1 MTART
6 TSPAAFVMLMF
17 TLAATVPAQEKR
29 ASEIMVSRQTLPDRA
44 RIETE
49 AKALT
54 THVPD
59 LSWLGRG
66 QVGGALDAAH
76 LRTGKV
82 TGQWTPTAVV
92 VSQSPAPGANVRWGN
107 QVDYTVGQPE
117 LSLTVDNATPR
128 ANESANFTLSFQPP
142 LRQAAMGAEVIDRG
156 SIPAY
161 VFVWNDGSQPQ
172 FQDKSVAAHAFRQ
185 PGEYGVD
192 GVARAMGR
200 RLNSGKLAITVGF
213 QEVVLRPDNSSPQA
227 GIAVGFTA
235 QAGPEAAP
243 GVSVEYCFHWADD
256 SPDACG
262 NSSSVR
268 HVYAGPRLF
277 QPTVSVSVNRAAMVL
292 SRPVQIQVQPAPV
305 SARLFGSRRLGANQ
319 PGVFRIEL
327 IPPPAATDKVSYCF
341 RWEENAPLVCQDSLE
356 AAHTFD
362 VMGRHVVSAEVT
374 VNGRTTPAG
383 SLAVDVFAYGV
394 SLNPKTLRIEKG
406 KTATLRAQLK
416 PRPPA
421 GSKVEYCFR
430 WHDGTPDPCQTANSA
445 VHVYSF
451 RGTYYPSI
459 DVRIDGE
466 PSASSDPVKIDVV
479 LPLSTVIML
488 IAAALFGTLVAG
500 FGVHKIGKRLK
511 PQVTAHAGKADHR
524 ISNPASLS
532 KGPVLRIRCVCP
544 PASVT
549 LIAPRPIVKKKKEAS
564 HV

>member
-6 TSPAAFVMLMF
+6 TPPAAFVMLMF
-17 TLAATVPAQEKR
+17 ILAATVPAQEKR
-29 ASEIMVSRQTLPDRA
+29 ASEIMVAAQTSPDRA
-44 RIETE
+44 RIEME
-49 AKALT
+49 AKALI

-66 QVGGALDAAH
+66 QVGSVLDAAH
-76 LRTGKV
+76 LRAGKV

-92 VSQSPAPGANVRWGN
+92 VSQSPVPGATARWDS

-128 ANESANFTLSFQPP
+128 ANQPANFTLSFQPP
-142 LRQAAMGAEVIDRG
+142 LRQPAAGAEVMDRG

-161 VFVWNDGSQPQ
+161 AFVWNDGSQPQ

-185 PGEYGVD
+185 PGEYSVD

-200 RLNSGKLAITVGF
+200 RLNSNKLAITAGF
-213 QEVVLRPDNSSPQA
+213 QEVVLRPDSTSPQA
-227 GIAVGFTA
+227 GIADGFTA
-235 QAGPEAAP
+235 QAAPEAAP
-243 GVSVEYCFHWADD
+243 GANVEYCFHWADD
-256 SPDACG
+256 SPDTCG
-262 NSSSVR
+262 NSSSAR
-268 HVYAGPRLF
+268 HVYPGPGLF
-277 QPTVSVSVNRAAMVL
+277 QPTVSASVNRAATVL
-292 SRPVQIQVQPAPV
+292 SRPIQIQVQPAPV
-305 SARLFGSRRLGANQ
+305 SARLFGSRRLGENQ

-327 IPPPAATDKVSYCF
+327 SPPPAATDQVSYCF
-341 RWEENAPLVCQDSLE
+341 RWKENAPLDCQGSPE
-356 AAHTFD
+356 VPHTFD
-362 VMGRHVVSAEVT
+362 VKGRHVVSAEVS

-394 SLNPKTLRIEKG
+394 TLSPKTMRLEKG
-406 KTATLRAQLK
+406 KTFSLRAQLK

-430 WHDGTPDPCQTANSA
+430 WDDGTPDSCQTDNSA

-459 DVRIDGE
+459 DVHINGE

-479 LPLSTVIML
+479 LPLNTLIAL
-488 IAAALFGTLVAG
+488 IAAALLGTLAAGYGLHKVA
-500 FGVHKIGKRLK
+500 KLLK
-511 PQVTAHAGKADHR
+511 PLVTAYAGRADYR

-532 KGPVLRIRCVCP
+532 KGPVVRIRCVRPP
-544 PASVT
+544 PAVT

-564 HV
+564 HA